1 MKQPDCYHCGTA
13 CDVDKIY
20 FDEKYFCCLGCK
32 TVYQLFS
39 ENQLDYYY
47 QLEIQP
53 GVKPHE
59 DVASLDYL
67 KNIEIVHKLIDFE
80 DDKQQVVTLH
90 IPQIHC
96 SSCVWILENLHR
108 LNPNI
113 LHARVNFAARK
124 ATFRYLTDD
133 WSLYRLVQLLTGIG
147 YAPYISLD
155 DDIKHTKPKDR
166 KPLYRLALAGFAFG
180 NVMLL
185 SFPEYFEVNEFWLNQ
200 YKSFFRWLIFALSVP
215 VLLYAAWPFFSSA
228 LKGLKNRFLN
238 IDVPIAL
245 GLLALFLQSAFEV
258 IFDSGSGYFDTFTG
272 LVFFMQLG
280 RIFQQKT
287 YDFLSF
293 ERDYKSFFPIAVTRI
308 EPNTNAEENIAL
320 SEIKS
325 NDRLLIRN
333 LELIPT
339 DGILLSSD
347 ASIDYSFVN
356 GESEAVQK
364 TTGDKLFAGGRQT
377 AGAIEMVAIGK
388 VDQSYLTQLWEQQAF
403 KKQKYHTYEAITDR
417 ISQYFTPAVLFL
429 ATVGAGV
436 WGFLAPEKSLQVF
449 IAVLIVAC
457 PCALALASPFT
468 LGNMLRIFADK
479 GFFLK
484 NTLVVERLSKIN
496 MLVFD
501 KTGTLTLPRKN
512 KINYYGQELSE
523 TEISLLS
530 ASLRQSNHPLSRELY
545 QLLKTNDI
553 EPVTYFNEHS
563 GLGFEA
569 GNDSLQ
575 IKVGKK
581 QFAQPHTAPET
592 EGTAVYVSANGKHR
606 GYFVFKHYFRK
617 GVKKLLKKLAA
628 QYELIILSGD
638 KETARRQLDE
648 QLPAGISVF
657 MEQTP
662 IDKLQKIENLQ
673 SRGKKIAMIGDG
685 LNDAGALAQSDV
697 GIAIAED
704 THYFSPACDAILR
717 AEMLPNFHKYLHAC
731 QKSMQVLKFCFL
743 ISILY
748 NFIGLAFA
756 LGGWLSPLV
765 AAILMPMSSIT
776 IVILSTL
783 LTNRIG
789 RKMR

>member
-1 MKQPDCYHCGTA
+1 MKQPACYHCGTT
-13 CDVDKIY
+13 CDLDKVY

-39 ENQLDYYY
+39 ANQLDYYY
-47 QLEIQP
+47 QLEKQP
-53 GVKPHE
+53 GVKLQDE
-59 DVASLDYL
+59 NTAIEYL
-67 KNIEIVHKLIDFE
+67 KNKDLVDKLIDFE

-108 LNPNI
+108 LNAHV
-113 LHARVNFAARK
+113 LHARVNFASRK
-124 ATFRYLTDD
+124 ATFRYRTDG
-133 WSLYRLVQLLTGIG
+133 WSLYDLVQLLTAIG

-155 DDIKHTKPKDR
+155 DHKKTAPPRDR
-166 KPLYRLALAGFAFG
+166 RPLYRLALAGFAFG
-180 NVMLL
+180 NVMLM
-185 SFPEYFEVNEFWLNQ
+185 SFPEYFEVNEFWLDQ
-200 YKSFFRWLIFALSVP
+200 YKPFFRWLMFALSIP
-215 VLLYAAWPFFSSA
+215 VLLYAAKPFFVSA

-258 IFDSGSGYFDTFTG
+258 IFKVGSGYFDTFTG

-308 EPNTNAEENIAL
+308 DPKTNDEENIAL
-320 SEIKS
+320 ADIEP

-333 LELIPT
+333 RELIPT

-347 ASIDYSFVN
+347 AAIDYSFVN
-356 GESEAVQK
+356 GESEAVHK
-364 TTGDKLFAGGRQT
+364 TSGDKLFAGGRQT
-377 AGAIEMVAIGK
+377 AGAIEMVATGK
-388 VDQSYLTQLWEQQAF
+388 VVQSYLTQLWEQQAF
-403 KKQKYHTYEAITDR
+403 KKQKYHTYEALTDKV
-417 ISQYFTPAVLFL
+417 SKYFTPLVLLL
-429 ATVGAGV
+429 ATLGAVV
-436 WGFLAPEKSLQVF
+436 WSFLAPEKTLQVF

-468 LGNMLRIFADK
+468 LGNMLRIFANK
-479 GFFLK
+479 GFYLK
-484 NTLVVERLSKIN
+484 NTLVIERLSKIN
-496 MLVFD
+496 LLVFD
-501 KTGTLTLPRKN
+501 KTGTLTVPRKN
-512 KINYYGQELSE
+512 KINYYGQELSDG
-523 TEISLLS
+523 EIGLLS

-545 QLLKTNDI
+545 HLLKTNDI
-553 EPVTYFNEHS
+553 EPVSYFNEHS

-569 GNDSLQ
+569 GNNALRL
-575 IKVGKK
+575 KVGKK
-581 QFAQPHTAPET
+581 QFTHPLDAPDT

-617 GVKKLLKKLAA
+617 GVKNLLKKLVT

-638 KETARRQLDE
+638 KETARRQLD
-648 QLPAGISVF
+648 QHIPAGISVY

-662 IDKLQKIENLQ
+662 IEKLQKIEHLQ
-673 SRGKKIAMIGDG
+673 GHGKKIAMIGDG

-717 AEMLPNFHKYLHAC
+717 ADLLSKFHLHLKASR
-731 QKSMQVLKFCFL
+731 KAMRALKFCFV

-748 NFIGLAFA
+748 NLIGLGFA
-756 LGGWLSPLV
+756 LNGQLSPLV

-783 LTNRIG
+783 ITNRIG
-789 RKMR
+789 RIIK